1 MQKIISF
8 FLLAFTIALNPV
20 LVSAQTGIDPDPV
33 GSAKARKLQAEK
45 LQQQQQQ
52 QQPVQTQQQQPQQQQ
67 PGNNGKRKFIDPAN
81 MDLSVKPGDNFYLYA
96 NGNWIKNTPVP
107 PSKTRWGSFDMLTE
121 ESSQALKGLLEDAAK
136 NPGSNTLMKRV
147 GDFFASGMD
156 SAAIEKLGY
165 QPIKKYLDDI
175 ARLSTKEDIL
185 AHINYLR
192 SHSIA
197 SPLYRISVGQDAK
210 NVTQYIIS
218 IGQGGTSLP
227 DRDYYLKNDARS
239 TAARK
244 EYINYITKLFTLCGA
259 DAGGAAQYAATILQL
274 ETVIANAQMS
284 RVEMR
289 DPVKLYNK
297 FSVEALTATTPTLKW
312 ATIFTQLGYTTK
324 PDNVIVS
331 NPKFLVFA
339 DSLLNAV
346 PVETWKLYLQ
356 WNVMR
361 DAAPYLSSAFADAN
375 FAYNKALSG
384 QKEQTPRWQRISG
397 LVDGQLG
404 DLLGQLYVDK
414 YFSPAAKKRMMELI
428 ENMVQTFDSRIQGL
442 DWMSAETKIKALEK
456 LHAFTRKIGYPDKW
470 KNYEGLVIKRDD
482 FLGNLLRC
490 NEWRYKDNI
499 NRLGKPI
506 DKTEWGM
513 TPPTVN
519 AYYSPQKNEIVFPAG
534 ILRFP
539 FFDFEADDA
548 INYGGIAA
556 VIGHEMT
563 HGFDDQGRQYDGDGN
578 LHDWWTKADADE
590 FKKRADE
597 VVDQYNGF
605 VILDTLHV
613 NGKLTLGENLAD
625 LGGLNIAYEAFKK
638 TEQGKNGKP
647 IDGFTPDQRFF
658 LNWAQVWRNNILPD
672 AAAQRILIDSHSP
685 GMYRANGPISNIDAF
700 YKAFNVKEGDK
711 MYKPKEKRTHIW

>member
-1 MQKIISF
+1 MRKTALC
-8 FLLAFTIALNPV
+8 FLFALAILQSPI
-20 LVSAQTGIDPDPV
+20 LVSAQTTRVEKTGVDPDPV
-33 GSAKARKLQAEK
+33 QSAKNRKLAE
-45 LQQQQQQ
+45 QREQNRSVST
-52 QQPVQTQQQQPQQQQ
+52 QPVGT
-67 PGNNGKRKFIDPAN
+67 KRKFIDPAN

-96 NGNWIKNTPVP
+96 NGAWIKNTPIP
-107 PSKTRWGSFDMLTE
+107 SSKTRWGSFDMLSE
-121 ESSQALKGLLEDAAK
+121 ESSFALKQLLEDAAK
-136 NPGSNTLMKRV
+136 RPGTNSLMKRV

-156 SAAIEKLGY
+156 SITIERSGY
-165 QPIKKYLDDI
+165 EPIKKYLNDI
-175 ARLSTKEDIL
+175 AALTTKEDVL

-192 SHSIA
+192 AHSIA
-197 SPLYRISVGQDAK
+197 SPLYRIGVTQDAR
-210 NVTQYIIS
+210 NVNRYIVS
-218 IGQGGTSLP
+218 IGQGGTSMP
-227 DRDYYLKNDARS
+227 DRDYYLKNDGRTLAI
-239 TAARK
+239 RK
-244 EYINYITKLFTLCGA
+244 EYTNYITRLFILCGA
-259 DAGGAAQYAATILQL
+259 DEPLAGRNAATILEL
-274 ETVIANAQMS
+274 ETAIASAQMS

-297 FSVEALTATTPTLKW
+297 FSLEALGAKTPNSLKW
-312 ATIFTQLGYTTK
+312 PTILTQLGYTNK
-324 PDNVIVS
+324 QDSVVVS
-331 NPKFLVFA
+331 TPKFLTFA

-346 PVETWKLYLQ
+346 PVEKWKTYLQ

-361 DAAPYLSSAFADAN
+361 DAAPYLSSPFVDAN

-414 YFSPAAKKRMMELI
+414 YFKPAAKERMKALI
-428 ENMVQTFDSRIQGL
+428 ENMVQTFDDRIKKL
-442 DWMSAETKIKALEK
+442 DWMSAETKQRALIK

-470 KNYEGLVIKRDD
+470 KDYEGLVIKRDD
-482 FLGNLLRC
+482 YLGNLLRC

-499 NRLGKPI
+499 SRLNKPV
-506 DKTEWGM
+506 DKTEWNM
-513 TPPTVN
+513 TPSTVN
-519 AYYSPQKNEIVFPAG
+519 AYYSPPKNEIVFPAG

-539 FFDFEADDA
+539 FFDFDADDA

-563 HGFDDQGRQYDGDGN
+563 HGFDDQGRQFDADGN

-605 VILDTLHV
+605 VVLDTMHV

-625 LGGLNIAYEAFKK
+625 LGGLSIAYEAFKK
-638 TEQGKNGKP
+638 TEQGKNGQP

-658 LNWAQVWRNNILPD
+658 LNWAQVWRQNILPE
-672 AAAQRILIDSHSP
+672 AQAQRILTDSHSP
-685 GMYRANGPISNIDAF
+685 GMYRSNAPVSNIDAF
-700 YKAFNVKEGDK
+700 FDAFNVKEGDK
-711 MYKPKEKRTHIW
+711 MYKQKEKRTHIW